1 VKSKKSR
8 AAKASGLESSPGR
21 RRRTREHLGRRVRS
35 RGVMDD
41 QGSLHGSTSVA
52 EGRERRSLRLSN
64 AVRIK
69 IYKENS
75 NRSIYFDIAKRPL
88 RAYDRP
94 LQQFPKDRTLASRG
108 WRGVRV
114 RIETSSRT
122 AQQLGRELPS
132 SACPRVQHF
141 GWLLFRASTAWDGC
155 CRGLTEAEETKGR
168 VKVRRAFHDHQE
180 QSLYLHFARLQSV
193 YR

>member
-1 VKSKKSR
+1 MSASEEQEVTSSESVWSRVLAWKETENSR
-8 AAKASGLESSPGR
+8 A
-21 RRRTREHLGRRVRS
+21 S
-35 RGVMDD
+35 RQTSAEQGVMDD

-88 RAYDRP
+88 RAYDIP

-141 GWLLFRASTAWDGC
+141 FWLLFRA
-155 CRGLTEAEETKGR
+155 
-168 VKVRRAFHDHQE
+168 
-180 QSLYLHFARLQSV
+180 
-193 YR
+193 